1 MNLVTRLLCLSAL
14 IVAPLS
20 TACSHSDGSTSS
32 SSDDALTATMGV
44 GTYVIGDTPFDTTYI
59 ARITFASG
67 QKYEA
72 DIVSSSGDRQLIA
85 GSYVVL
91 QAHAN
96 NPDSPVPSDKPT
108 LVLESDS
115 GGADLSFELDK
126 LQGGSLRFYASA
138 RSVTFTMTKD
148 PTWQP
153 APTNRKVIACTG
165 NAVDAKLTLDQAQG
179 RRGTLVLVRKAS
191 AGHGDPPSVTV
202 TMTMNESPEVPEY
215 VYFEGTHGGQDYYVN
230 MKKDDFERGHGSVE
244 ANLRWA
250 EGGQEFDI
258 GGRCAF
264 AP

>member
-1 MNLVTRLLCLSAL
+1 MKPVTRLLCLGAL

-20 TACSHSDGSTSS
+20 AACSHATDATSA

-44 GTYVIGDTPFDTTYI
+44 GTYVNADTPFDATYVT
-59 ARITFASG
+59 RITFASG

-72 DIVSSSGDRQLIA
+72 DIVTSSGDRQLLA
-85 GSYVVL
+85 GSYVIL

-96 NPDSPVPSDKPT
+96 NPDSPVPSDKAT

-115 GGADLSFELDK
+115 GAAALSFEFDRLS
-126 LQGGSLRFYASA
+126 GGSLRFYARA
-138 RSVTFTMTKD
+138 RQVTFTMNKD
-148 PTWQP
+148 PSFQP

-165 NAVDAKLTLDQAQG
+165 NAVDTKLTLDQAQG

-191 AGHGDPPSVTV
+191 ADRHDPPSVTV
-202 TMTMNESPEVPEY
+202 TMTMNQSPEVPEY
-215 VYFEGTHGGQDYYVN
+215 VYFEGTHGDQDYYVN
-230 MKKDDFERGHGSVE
+230 MKKDDFERGHGPVE

-258 GGRCAF
+258 GGSCAF